1 MKLPSPLTCL
11 MAVCFSA
18 ASATCYAQDPLPTFD
33 QVRSQYAQS
42 KDLTRV
48 SFLYRRCA
56 ALQLNVAA
64 LLVRK
69 KQTKA
74 ASDYEALAQHYMLMS
89 EVVDREIDLYQR
101 NKISKPGETVNLAVK
116 HLSEIYAQRMRD
128 NKSKRGEYFADDV
141 VLEKEMDECLK
152 PDVLAKSLGR

>member
-18 ASATCYAQDPLPTFD
+18 SCFAQDPLPTFD
-33 QVRSQYAQS
+33 QVRQQYAKS
-42 KDLTRV
+42 RDLTRV

-56 ALQLNVAA
+56 ALQLNVSA

-69 KQTKA
+69 KQNKA
-74 ASDYEALAQHYMLMS
+74 AADYENLAQHYMLMS

-101 NKISKPGETVNLAVK
+101 TKIDKPSETVSLAVK
-116 HLSEIYAQRMRD
+116 HLSEVYAQRMKE
-128 NKSKRGEYFADDV
+128 NKMKRGEYFANDSA
-141 VLEKEMDECLK
+141 LESEMTECLK
-152 PDVLAKSLGR
+152 PETLAKSLGR

>member
-1 MKLPSPLTCL
+1 MKLPSLLIGL
-11 MAVCFSA
+11 MAVSFSA
-18 ASATCYAQDPLPTFD
+18 PSVAQEQLPSFD
-33 QVRSQYAQS
+33 QVRSQYAKS

-69 KQTKA
+69 KQPKA
-74 ASDYEALAQHYMLMS
+74 AADYENLAQHYMLMS
-89 EVVDREIDLYQR
+89 ETVDREIDLYQGTPR
-101 NKISKPGETVNLAVK
+101 TKGNKPGDTVNLAVK
-116 HLSEIYAQRMRD
+116 HLSEVYAQRMKD
-128 NKSKRGEYFADDV
+128 NKIKRGEYIADDAQ
-141 VLEKEMDECLK
+141 LEKEIDECLK